1 MLHIK
6 KIKPLFNNLV
16 TTAEKFEK
24 DMIDGNIIMAKKGDL
39 KTWQR
44 VIAVGSCVRD
54 IEVGDMVMV
63 NMENYAVKKYSKDSI
78 QNDLDNNPSIRYA
91 FNWVEMDDE
100 QGEPQ
105 ECLLFSD
112 RDIMYVFEGE
122 EKDDTI
128 MVPKKT
134 KLIIS

>member
-54 IEVGDMVMV
+54 IEIGDMVMV

-78 QNDLDNNPSIRYA
+78 QNDLDNNSTVRYA
-91 FNWVEMDDE
+91 FNWIEIDDE
-100 QGEPQ
+100 KGEPQ

-134 KLIIS
+134 RLIVS

>member
-39 KTWQR
+39 KTWQK

-63 NMENYAVKKYSKDSI
+63 NMENYAVKKYSKNSI

>member
-6 KIKPLFNNLV
+6 KIKPLFNNLI

-78 QNDLDNNPSIRYA
+78 QNDLDNNSTVRYA
-91 FNWVEMDDE
+91 FNWVEIDDE
-100 QGEPQ
+100 KGEPQ

-134 KLIIS
+134 RLIVS